1 MNYADEAIFAAIQE
15 AERLRTRTKK
25 NRGVQVRG
33 SERDIIRAT
42 TLAWFNNHRKQLIT
56 VLTEADLEAV
66 DALYRR
72 VMEAS
77 HKQASRARYVS
88 DLRQILNLLVRLRAD
103 NVVRL
108 SAPPPPT
115 PPEALNDQPPDF
127 SPLISDPK
135 MQAILERRW
144 VECTTC
150 VRADAPLAAIV
161 MMGGLLEGLLM
172 ARVLREKNQAP
183 VFKASAA
190 PKDKH
195 GNPIAHLRDWTL
207 QDFIAVAHE
216 LKWITTTVKDIGI
229 ILRDYRN
236 YIHPQKE
243 LSHGISLNTN
253 DAGLLCQIGKSI
265 AKQVI
270 QSVNPIARC

>member
-1 MNYADEAIFAAIQE
+1 MNAADEAIFAAIRE
-15 AERLRTRTKK
+15 AELLRTRTRKG
-25 NRGVQVRG
+25 RGKQVRG

-42 TLAWFNNHRKQLIT
+42 TLAWFNNHRKQILT
-56 VLTEADLEAV
+56 VLTEADLDGV
-66 DALYRR
+66 DEVYRY

-77 HKQASRARYVS
+77 HRNASRAKYISYLKQINLWLVS
-88 DLRQILNLLVRLRAD
+88 LRAD

-108 SAPPPPT
+108 STVPLP
-115 PPEALNDQPPDF
+115 ALPGFAHDPPPDF
-127 SPLISDPK
+127 SPLIPDPK
-135 MQAILERRW
+135 MKAILERRW
-144 VECTTC
+144 VECSAC
-150 VRADAPLAAIV
+150 VSANAPLAATV

-172 ARVLREKNQAP
+172 ARILRERNQGP
-183 VFKASAA
+183 IFKAKAA
-190 PKDKH
+190 PKDKQ
-195 GNPIAHLRDWTL
+195 GTPLPNLRDWTL

-216 LKWITTTVKDIGI
+216 LKWITKTVRDIGD

-243 LSHGISLNTN
+243 LSHGVVLSPS

-270 QSVNPIARC
+270 QSIAP